1 MSKILWFVGMTAG
14 GWIGWWLG
22 SLVGTFTAFMVSII
36 GTAAG
41 VYWAR
46 WYTANHF

>member
-1 MSKILWFVGMTAG
+1 MAQAMWFLGATIG
-14 GWIGWWLG
+14 GAIGWWLG
-22 SLVGTFTAFMVSII
+22 DLVGLVPAIFLSVI

-46 WYTANHF
+46 RIMDDYF